1 MSLRSI
7 LVIVVI
13 AALALFAAVNWSTFT
28 TPTSLSLVVTNIEAP
43 LGMVMLGFTGV
54 LIAVLLGFALQVK
67 LNALSDS
74 RRQAS
79 ELRDQRELADQAEAS
94 RFTDL
99 RNYIEREFGSLRQ
112 AQLDSVERL
121 RDELAATTNALS
133 ACIGEI
139 DDRLERQWPTPLE
152 KQP

>member
-1 MSLRSI
+1 MNLRSI

-13 AALALFAAVNWSTFT
+13 GVLFLFAAVNWNTFN

-43 LGMVMLGFTGV
+43 LGLVMLGFTGV
-54 LIAVLLGFALQVK
+54 LIAVLLGFALQVHV
-67 LNALSDS
+67 NALSDS

-79 ELRDQRELADQAEAS
+79 ELRKQRELADQAEAS

-99 RNYIEREFGSLRQ
+99 RKFVELEFGSLRQ
-112 AQLDSVERL
+112 AQLDTVERL
-121 RDELAATTNALS
+121 RDELAAATNALS

-139 DDRLERQWPTPLE
+139 DERLERQWPTPLG
-152 KQP
+152 QRP